1 MSLSTV
7 VLRAIPGAYML
18 NSGIGKLGLPA
29 EAAAGLQAMA
39 AKGVPALGKMTPE
52 QFAKFLSYGE
62 IAVGGALLLPVV
74 PTRVAGAGLAVFSG
88 ALMAMYFRTPELT
101 EADGIR
107 PSQEGTAIS
116 KDSWLFAIAAA
127 LMVTSNRSRSAD

>member
-7 VLRAIPGAYML
+7 ILRAIPGAYML

-29 EAAAGLQAMA
+29 DAAAGLQAMA
-39 AKGVPALGKMTPE
+39 AKGVPALGKLTPE
-52 QFAKFLSYGE
+52 QFARFLSYGE
-62 IAVGGALLLPVV
+62 IGVGGALLLPVV

-107 PSQEGTAIS
+107 PSHEGTAIA

-127 LMVTSNRSRSAD
+127 LMMTSKRSRSAD